1 MESHA
6 GSVSCRRSFRGG
18 AVVNAHY
25 ASLAAVRLLREVVDY
40 ERRLRRLNTQ
50 AETQPR
56 QDYLIEAYRRALTLR
71 RTLIGDLPRP
81 PERTPNPWNE
91 RPSAG
96 AP

>member
-1 MESHA
+1 
-6 GSVSCRRSFRGG
+6 
-18 AVVNAHY
+18 VNAHY

-56 QDYLIEAYRRALTLR
+56 QDYLIEAYRRALVLR